1 MSSVPLKTVFVVNV
15 LLFLPAGLLI
25 YFLPLASLG
34 VSPLWLARVVGA
46 VLVAWALALAA
57 GAARPTVQAVIQL
70 VVGNLLITAT
80 LVPAALRG
88 GLPGSLR
95 SLLLAISAALFVLA
109 LLALLLPRERRE
121 PRRG

>member
-25 YFLPLASLG
+25 YFLPRASLG

>member
-1 MSSVPLKTVFVVNV
+1 MFVVNA

-25 YFLPLASLG
+25 YFLPLALFG
-34 VSPLWLARVVGA
+34 VNPLWLARVVGA
-46 VLVAWALALAA
+46 VLVAWALALGA

-95 SLLLAISAALFVLA
+95 SVLLAISAALFVLA
-109 LLALLLPRERRE
+109 LLALLLPRERVPRDRVE
-121 PRRG
+121 PGHG